1 MTFAEL
7 FAQQLNNPECS
18 VLSGAFIGMT
28 FTVKFIFYIVI
39 SYFIIKAID
48 KLAFEPFI
56 EWIKRKIHRQKI
68 KVKP

>member
-1 MTFAEL
+1 MTFAEM
-7 FAQQLNNPECS
+7 FAQQLNSPECS

-28 FTVKFIFYIVI
+28 FTAKLIFYMVI

-56 EWIKRKIHRQKI
+56 NWIKHKLVKVRK
-68 KVKP
+68 